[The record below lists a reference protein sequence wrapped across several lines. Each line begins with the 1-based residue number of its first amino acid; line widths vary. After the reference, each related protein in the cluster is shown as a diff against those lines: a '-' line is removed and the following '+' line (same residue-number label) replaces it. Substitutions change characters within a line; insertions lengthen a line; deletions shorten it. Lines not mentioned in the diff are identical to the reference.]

1 MMSMLVL
8 VLVLVL
14 MLVATT
20 VVEGAEDGNDMGK
33 CLLECSEKVVMCA
46 AKCHEFE
53 SSGCRIAHY
62 GARMHGR
69 SVAACG
75 GPIPSRAMP
84 NRMWREHDVVWGG
97 LWSKERR
104 NREPCLLPRLCHS
117 GYSMPNILLWQANYS
132 QIQV

>member
-14 MLVATT
+14 VATA

-33 CLLECSEKVVMCA
+33 CLLECSEKVVM
-46 AKCHEFE
+46 
-53 SSGCRIAHY
+53 IAHY

-117 GYSMPNILLWQANYS
+117 GYSMPNILLRQANYS